1 MTLGEKIKNIRTNL
15 KLTQAEFADKLY
27 CSHHTVSKW
36 ECGINTPTLSDIELI
51 CSTYNIPLSE
61 MLDIPVFLKE
71 NPYYEMI
78 LSTLY
83 KFQLIASTKEMKDE
97 VVDRMVTYSVR
108 IDHDGKEKIIDTIRT
123 SLDTLEE
130 MGYIK
135 RTKTEDFDV
144 IQMTHLGLSSTKSV
158 LSVDRE
164 CEEYWF
170 GTYLYE
176 NKNALTIYKEL
187 KENISAHLKNPV
199 MYQSEID
206 EINNFITTK
215 ERIIEMVFGIYD
227 NVEASFDIR
236 KTFFGSKRK
245 LKLLELN
252 PDVKSRPIISM
263 MNSCMKEYQEENNDD
278 V

>member
-36 ECGINTPTLSDIELI
+36 ECDINKPTLSDIELI

-83 KFQLIASTKEMKDE
+83 EFQLIASTKEMKDE

-176 NKNALTIYKEL
+176 NKNALTEPYIFKKAQAPSIAVICLGGVSVPCLVKQCNEIPFRESSRLQYIR
-187 KENISAHLKNPV
+187 NN
-199 MYQSEID
+199 YQTRNKASS
-206 EINNFITTK
+206 NNETTL
-215 ERIIEMVFGIYD
+215 Y
-227 NVEASFDIR
+227 
-236 KTFFGSKRK
+236 
-245 LKLLELN
+245 
-252 PDVKSRPIISM
+252 
-263 MNSCMKEYQEENNDD
+263 
-278 V
+278 